1 MFRRILVANRGEV
14 AARVLKTCRRMGIEV
29 VAAASE
35 PDQKLQW
42 LAEADAVAVLGGRT
56 SYLDVDAVL
65 AAAREHRCSALHP
78 GWGFLSENT
87 AFATRAEQDRITFI
101 GPAPSSIRT
110 MGDKAVAKDT
120 MKSMGLPL
128 IPGSDG
134 VVATADEA
142 RELANRIGYPVL
154 LKAKSGGG
162 GRGMRRVHGPDEVAP
177 AFAQASAEALS
188 AFGDGAMYLEKLITQ
203 GRHVEFQVLGDRHG
217 NLVHLGERE
226 CSVQRRHQKL
236 LEESPSPALTPER
249 RAEVGAMVAEAC
261 RKAGYVNAGTVEMLM
276 DADGSLYFMEMNT
289 RLQVEHPVTEMVTGL
304 DLVELQLRVAANEV
318 VRPEPTFTGHA
329 IECRI
334 NAEDPDAGF
343 KPAPGRVT
351 RLAFPDGEGI
361 RVDTHLREGDAIS
374 PHYDSM
380 VAKIIVHAPTRAEAI
395 ARMEDA
401 LRRTVV
407 EGVPTTIGLH
417 LRILSHPDFRS
428 GAYDTTFLDRML
440 GAGGGPPPPATPS
453 PAALAS

>member
-14 AARVLKTCRRMGIEV
+14 AARVTRTAKRMGIEV

-35 PDQKLQW
+35 PDRSLAW
-42 LAEADAVAVLGGRT
+42 LSDADDVAVLGGRA
-56 SYLDVDAVL
+56 SYLDADAVL
-65 AAAREHRCSALHP
+65 AAAKSHGCSALHP
-78 GWGFLSENT
+78 GWGFLSEN
-87 AFATRAEQDRITFI
+87 ALFATRAEQERVTFI
-101 GPAPSSIRT
+101 GPSPRSIRL

-120 MKSMGLPL
+120 MKAMGLPL

-134 VVATADEA
+134 VLRDAAHA
-142 RELANRIGYPVL
+142 REVADAAGYPVL
-154 LKAKSGGG
+154 LKAKAGGG
-162 GRGMRRVHGPDEVAP
+162 GRGMRRVHRSEDVAE
-177 AFAQASAEALS
+177 AYASASAEATS
-188 AFGDGAMYLEKLITQ
+188 AFGDGAMYLEKLITR
-203 GRHVEFQVLGDRHG
+203 GRHIEFQVLGDRHG

-261 RKAGYVNAGTVEMLM
+261 ARAGYYNAGTVEMLM

-289 RLQVEHPVTEMVTGL
+289 RLQVEHPVTECVTGL
-304 DLVELQLRVAANEV
+304 DLVELQLRVACNEV
-318 VRPEPTFTGHA
+318 VRPEVRFSGHA

-351 RLAFPDGEGI
+351 RLAFPQMEGV
-361 RVDTHLREGDAIS
+361 RVDTHLREGDTIS

-380 VAKIIVHAPTRAEAI
+380 VAKLIVHAPTRAEAI

-401 LRRTVV
+401 LRATVI

-417 LRILSHPDFRS
+417 LRILAHPDFRS
-428 GAYDTTFLDRML
+428 GTYDTTFLDTL
-440 GAGGGPPPPATPS
+440 LAG
-453 PAALAS
+453 